1 MGPVKMSFLQKIPI
15 KRGQKVI
22 VLIFGHEDLSLSPR
36 YYGCLYILIR
46 VLGCPKHNPNV
57 LYLDLKI
64 KKFHFSTLAIFSK
77 SLKNHSPNDGP
88 DGE

>member
-1 MGPVKMSFLQKIPI
+1 MEPQKWLGSPKIPI

-22 VLIFGHEDLSLSPR
+22 FLIFGHEDLSLSPR

-64 KKFHFSTLAIFSK
+64 KKIHFSTLAIFSK
-77 SLKNHSPNDGP
+77 SLKNHPPKDDP